1 MKGLCFLISVFLLA
15 SCATLPA
22 IQEPSADQAKKPV
35 ICPSPFLLEKTRF
48 IHTVDVQAAGQT
60 KAVMIGVTVADPG
73 SRTFSC
79 AIMSTEGMVV
89 FEAVSENEGV
99 KVIRALPPFDKPDF
113 ARNMMDD
120 MELIFLE
127 PGGEFVGKGVFAGG
141 EVVCRRRHQRGGWV
155 DVMEGSDGRLQIR
168 RYSKCGALQ
177 RTVFLNGNSPD
188 AYKTIELQSAG
199 WMSYGLTMTLI
210 ESEVVRDKP
219 PMQKQ
224 SGNRP

>member
-35 ICPSPFLLEKTRF
+35 NCPSPFLLEKTRF

-60 KAVMIGVTVADPG
+60 KAVMIGVTVADPVR
-73 SRTFSC
+73 RTFSC

-127 PGGEFVGKGVFAGG
+127 PAGELVEKGVFVSGD
-141 EVVCRRRHQRGGWV
+141 VVCRMRKEQGGWI
-155 DVMEGSDGRLQIR
+155 DVMAGHDGRIQIR
-168 RYSKCGALQ
+168 RYSEYGTLM
-177 RTVFLNGNSPD
+177 RTVLLNGHSSN